1 MKENNNEFLAQS
13 GIKGQKWGERRF
25 QNPDGSLTPEGR
37 LRYQKSSEKK
47 KSSLKEDLARA
58 KERKRKENI
67 EKQAQKA
74 VEDEQRLKEHL
85 RKHPKEIYRHRDKLS
100 EKDVD
105 EIMKGVQFD
114 RKCKDI
120 KRDEFNRGVQKINDL
135 ANGMGAINNIL
146 AKSVGV
152 YNNTAMIYNGIYE
165 IQKAA
170 GKDVS
175 KMKKLPRIEWS
186 GGGNQ
191 EKQDKQNNQDNQN
204 NQGKQNK
211 QNKGNN

>member
-191 EKQDKQNNQDNQN
+191 EKQDKQD